1 MYQEQYTEQEERERE
16 RERQI
21 LPFSKAIVISSN
33 QQNVQKIETNIYI
46 YIYRERERERQRER
60 RRRRRMD
67 RESEMKQSK
76 FKRVCVFCGS
86 SQGKKSSYQDAAI
99 ELGKELVSRNI
110 DLVYGGGSIGL
121 MGLVSHAVHDGGRHV
136 IGVIPKTLMPREL
149 TGETVG
155 EVKAVADMHQRKA
168 EMAKHSDAFIALPG
182 GYGTLEELLE
192 VITWAQLG
200 IHDKPVGLLNVD
212 GYYNSLLSFID
223 KAVEEGFISPNARH
237 IIVSAPTAREL
248 VKKLEEYVPRHERV
262 ASKLS
267 WEIERLGY
275 PQTFEISR

>member
-1 MYQEQYTEQEERERE
+1 ME
-16 RERQI
+16 I
-21 LPFSKAIVISSN
+21 
-33 QQNVQKIETNIYI
+33 IETATL
-46 YIYRERERERQRER
+46 QQQS
-60 RRRRRMD
+60 M
-67 RESEMKQSK
+67 SSK
-76 FKRVCVFCGS
+76 FKRICVFCGS
-86 SQGKKSSYQDAAI
+86 SRGKKTSYQVAAI
-99 ELGKELVSRNI
+99 DLGNELVSRNI

-121 MGLVSHAVHDGGRHV
+121 MGFVSQAVHDGGRHV

-155 EVKAVADMHQRKA
+155 EVRAVADMHQRKA

-200 IHDKPVGLLNVD
+200 IHDKPDTSELLYLFQGANNASCFNFVKVGLLNVD

-223 KAVEEGFISPNARH
+223 KAVEEGFISPSARN
-237 IIVSAPTAREL
+237 IIVSAPTANEL
-248 VKKLEEYVPRHERV
+248 VKKLEEYVPCHERV

-267 WEIERLGY
+267 WEIEQLGY
-275 PQTFEISR
+275 SQNHDISR